1 MIYVV
6 LGMHKSGT
14 TLVSQILHQSDIS
27 MVEAIDEARS
37 YDKGNQWERESTKQ
51 INHELLGS
59 AHKYSLVARL
69 PPDGV
74 VDDPVI
80 ANKMRELINHYN
92 TLFQDWGFKDPRTAL
107 VFGQWS
113 HVLPE
118 HVVIAVYRRPEEVWK
133 HYWNSTKGKRRLT
146 VLRHCLACWCEY
158 NQAII
163 NAIHNTQSK
172 SIVISYSRLMQ
183 GQDEFS
189 RLESFVGRP
198 LSDERKQALN
208 RSRSSPSRLYNVIEK
223 LYTFKA
229 GYSPQAI
236 YEQLEALA
244 GGQSRINLAT
254 DSIAAQTKGVCQ

>member
-1 MIYVV
+1 MIYIV

-14 TLVSQILHQSDIS
+14 TLVSQILHQSGIS
-27 MVEAIDEARS
+27 MADAIDEARS
-37 YDKGNQWERESTKQ
+37 YDKGNQWERESTKH

-59 AHKYSLVARL
+59 AHKYSLNARM
-69 PPDGV
+69 PPGGV
-74 VDDPVI
+74 VESFVI
-80 ANKMRELINHYN
+80 ANKMSELINHYN
-92 TLFQDWGFKDPRTAL
+92 ALLQDWGLKDPRTAL
-107 VFGQWS
+107 VFDQWS

-118 HVVIAVYRRPEEVWK
+118 HAVIAIYRRPEEVWK

-163 NAIHNTQSK
+163 NVICKRQSK

-189 RLESFVGRP
+189 RLESFVGRS
-198 LSDERKQALN
+198 LSDERRQALN
-208 RSRSSPSRLYNVIEK
+208 RSGSSPSMLYSIIEK
-223 LYTFKA
+223 LYTIKV

-244 GGQSRINLAT
+244 G
-254 DSIAAQTKGVCQ
+254 AASLCVV